1 MWAAHMETFDGGCV
15 MVLGSIPQTE
25 TNKQT
30 KKQVSP
36 LTSKFNS

>member
-25 TNKQT
+25 KNKQ
-30 KKQVSP
+30 KKTG
-36 LTSKFNS
+36 LTIN